1 MTRLTGKVKWFSTEK
16 GYGFIERE
24 GAEDVFVHRSE
35 IQGAGPS
42 ILEEGEIVEFDVE
55 SSSRGLKARSVERA
69 GSESPGRD
77 QGDGARDP
85 LGEAAGLVDGAGGAP
100 PAESPL
106 PTLEEQLTS
115 RLVPRFLR
123 RI

>member
-16 GYGFIERE
+16 GYGFIERD

-35 IQGAGPS
+35 IRDGGAS
-42 ILEEGEIVEFDVE
+42 ILEEGEMVEFEVE
-55 SSSRGLKARSVERA
+55 SSPRGLKARGVERA
-69 GSESPGRD
+69 GAERPDPALSPGSMEEA
-77 QGDGARDP
+77 GA
-85 LGEAAGLVDGAGGAP
+85 AP
-100 PAESPL
+100 EERPL

>member
-16 GYGFIERE
+16 GYGFIERD

-35 IQGAGPS
+35 IRAGGAS
-42 ILEEGEIVEFDVE
+42 ILEEGEMVEFDVE
-55 SSSRGLKARSVERA
+55 SSPRGLKARGVERA
-69 GSESPGRD
+69 GAERSDPAQSPGSREP
-77 QGDGARDP
+77 G
-85 LGEAAGLVDGAGGAP
+85 GAGMEAVGEP
-100 PAESPL
+100 PEERPL
-106 PTLEEQLTS
+106 LTLEEQLTS